1 VALYTIIRN
10 AENRKK
16 ERRMTQKQAS
26 TKLVRLQAKG
36 QITLPAQ
43 FRRRLKVDEDAILRV
58 TLEKDGI
65 TITPLRTRTTDPP
78 LREYSQADI
87 SRFLREDRLDRAT
100 AAKVRRLLGRK
111 HVA

>member
-1 VALYTIIRN
+1 MA
-10 AENRKK
+10 RKQ
-16 ERRMTQKQAS
+16 TA

-43 FRRRLKVDEDAILRV
+43 FRRRLNVDEDTILRI
-58 TLEKDGI
+58 TLERDGI
-65 TITPLRTRTTDPP
+65 TITPLRSDTTDPP

-87 SRFLREDRLDRAT
+87 NRFLREDRLDRAT
-100 AAKVRRLLGRK
+100 AAKVRRLLSRK

>member
-1 VALYTIIRN
+1 MA
-10 AENRKK
+10 RKQ
-16 ERRMTQKQAS
+16 TA

-43 FRRRLKVDEDAILRV
+43 FRRRLNVGEDTILRV
-58 TLEKDGI
+58 TLDRDEI
-65 TITPLRTRTTDPP
+65 TITPLRSEPTVPP

-87 SRFLREDRLDRAT
+87 DRFLREDRIDRAT
-100 AAKVRRLLGRK
+100 AVKVRQILSKK

>member
-1 VALYTIIRN
+1 MA
-10 AENRKK
+10 RKQ
-16 ERRMTQKQAS
+16 TA

-43 FRRRLKVDEDAILRV
+43 FRRRLNVGEDTILRV
-58 TLEKDGI
+58 TLARDGI
-65 TITPLRTRTTDPP
+65 IIRPLRPEPKDPP

-87 SRFLREDRLDRAT
+87 DRFLREDRIDRAT
-100 AAKVRRLLGRK
+100 AAKVRQLLGHK